1 MAKSK
6 SKMFKSLYL
15 KDLRE
20 IRTELLVVA
29 AVAIIL
35 VSWAYFKTEGLTRGI
50 ILLPTAFALGLA
62 GFLPVITSFRILG
75 KEWSNNT
82 IYMMMSLPVSGS
94 MMLGSKLAVLL
105 TEYLA
110 GTLVVLL
117 TGGIALLSSFPDIWK
132 AFISDPYSIKLALA
146 VYGVSITGILFI
158 FCNSFLSQL
167 TGKLF
172 KKASD
177 LISLLVFLAVFVI
190 AARIMTD
197 SSILLTQS
205 QLMLNYSMQ
214 EIGVLLI
221 KAAIDL
227 LFAVALFAA
236 AVVLWERRIE
246 L

>member
-1 MAKSK
+1 METSK
-6 SKMFKSLYL
+6 FKMFKSLYL

-20 IRTELLVVA
+20 VRTEILVVA

-35 VSWAYFKTEGLTRGI
+35 ISWAYLKTEGSARGI
-50 ILLPTAFALGLA
+50 IVAPMAFALGLA
-62 GFLPVITSFRILG
+62 GFLPVITSFRLLG

-110 GTLVVLL
+110 GTLIVLFA
-117 TGGIALLSSFPDIWK
+117 GGIALLTSFPDIWK
-132 AFISDPYSIKLALA
+132 EFMSDPYYLKLAIA
-146 VYGVSITGILFI
+146 VYGASLAGIFFI
-158 FCNSFLSQL
+158 FCNSFLSQV

-172 KKASD
+172 KKASG
-177 LISLLVFLAVFVI
+177 LISFLVFLGVFII
-190 AARIMTD
+190 AAKLMPDTN
-197 SSILLTQS
+197 ILLTQS
-205 QLMLNYSMQ
+205 QVMVSCSMQ
-214 EIGVLLI
+214 EMGAILI

-227 LFAVALFAA
+227 LFAAVLFAG
-236 AVVLWERRIE
+236 AVVIWERRIE